1 MMAAGSDPGQVA
13 DPVDGTV
20 GVGGQHLVLIHGFTQ
35 TSKSWRRITEAL
47 SDGHRVDA
55 VDAPGHGAAATQ
67 RFSLPQ
73 GAEAIADAGGP
84 AVYIGYSMGAR
95 FALHV
100 ALQRPEVVAG
110 LVLLSGTPGIADETE
125 RAARRASDEA
135 LATRL
140 ESIGTAAFIEQ
151 WLQNPLFA
159 TLPYDEAERAD
170 RCTNTAAGLASSL
183 RLAGTGTQLPLWDRF
198 SGLTMPVLVVAG
210 ALDDKFTEIGRA
222 MARRIGRSA
231 QFESIA
237 DAGHSAHLERP
248 DEFLDIVRPWL
259 DGLVD

>member
-1 MMAAGSDPGQVA
+1 MAAGSDPGQVA
-13 DPVDGTV
+13 GPI
-20 GVGGQHLVLIHGFTQ
+20 GVGGQHVVLIHGFTQ
-35 TSKSWRRITEAL
+35 TSRSWRAIAEAL
-47 SDGHRVDA
+47 GDGHQVDA

-67 RFSLPQ
+67 RLSLSR

-100 ALQRPEVVAG
+100 ALQRPEIVAG
-110 LVLLSGTPGIADETE
+110 LVLLSGTPGIADDRE
-125 RAARRASDEA
+125 RAARRAADEA
-135 LATRL
+135 LASRI

-159 TLPYDEAERAD
+159 TLPYDEADRAD

-183 RLAGTGTQLPLWDRF
+183 RLAGTGTQLPLWERL

-222 MARRIGRSA
+222 TARRIGRYA
-231 QFESIA
+231 HFASIA

-248 DEFLDIVRPWL
+248 FEFLDIVRPWL
-259 DGLVD
+259 DGLKD